1 MTEVITIV
9 NIENYNAEIINGNLI
24 LTPKVVYVNEIN
36 FEAPL
41 LKRRFTILEC
51 EINNQKTHNVK
62 LIEILTFIYTQMSTN
77 KILQQT
83 LLDFKLEKITDGKDG
98 YRWNETVKMS
108 IKTSSHILCLRELVN
123 MIKFNKYTLKIKI
136 KLSDDNIIYLKM

>member
-1 MTEVITIV
+1 MTEVITIM
-9 NIENYNAEIINGNLI
+9 NIENYDTEIINGNLI

-36 FEAPL
+36 FEDPL

-51 EINNQKTHNVK
+51 EINSKKTHNVK

-83 LLDFKLEKITDGKDG
+83 LLDFKLEKIDGKDG
-98 YRWNETVKMS
+98 YKWNENVKMS
-108 IKTSSHILCLRELVN
+108 IKSSSHILCLRELVN
-123 MIKFNKYTLKIKI
+123 MIKFNKYTLSIKI
-136 KLSDDNIIYLKM
+136 KLSDNNQIETRLK